1 MRCTLAPSCAETQTG
16 EVARGAGFCWFLG
29 QLRSGVAD
37 LVRSMHPQSHVAMR
51 VFPSIVAGL
60 CACACASERG
70 AKPSSAVDAGAGT
83 LAAVA
88 PTANASVGATRA
100 ATPSMKPSLAQGGG
114 PNVAA
119 PASAA
124 PKPPACPA
132 DMTLVEGDYCPE
144 PILNCLQWTDPPGE
158 YHEYRCAK
166 YAKPTCRSAKRSAM
180 RFCIDK
186 LEYTKPGEK
195 LPLAHQSWTSAK
207 AVCEAKGK
215 RLCMEA
221 EWQFACEGPD
231 MHPYPYGD
239 GLTRDATA
247 CNIDKMNLGR
257 ANDLIDYR
265 EVSGSHPRCVSP
277 FGVYDMSGNIEEW
290 ATQETPPDPK
300 DRSTMKGAWWLPGR
314 NTCRARTVGHT
325 EIYEGSQVGVRCCGV
340 AR

>member
-1 MRCTLAPSCAETQTG
+1 
-16 EVARGAGFCWFLG
+16 
-29 QLRSGVAD
+29 
-37 LVRSMHPQSHVAMR
+37 MHPQSHVSMR
-51 VFPSIVAGL
+51 ALPFLVAGL
-60 CACACASERG
+60 CSSVCACNGGTTSS
-70 AKPSSAVDAGAGT
+70 SSADAG
-83 LAAVA
+83 
-88 PTANASVGATRA
+88 VGAAITPIA
-100 ATPSMKPSLAQGGG
+100 ADAAAHVLTPSEAPSLAQGGG
-114 PNVAA
+114 PNAA
-119 PASAA
+119 SLASAA
-124 PKPPACPA
+124 AKPAACPE
-132 DMTLVEGDYCPE
+132 DMALVDGDYCPE
-144 PILNCLQWTDPPGE
+144 PVLNCLQWTDPPGE

-166 YAKPTCRSAKRSAM
+166 YAKPTCKSAKRTAM

-186 LEYTKPGEK
+186 LEHTKPGDR
-195 LPLAHQSWTSAK
+195 LPDAHHSWTSAK
-207 AVCEAKGK
+207 AVCESKGK

-247 CNIDKMNLGR
+247 CNIDKTNLGR

-325 EIYEGSQVGVRCCGV
+325 ETYEGSQVGVRCCE
-340 AR
+340 AAK

>member
-1 MRCTLAPSCAETQTG
+1 
-16 EVARGAGFCWFLG
+16 
-29 QLRSGVAD
+29 
-37 LVRSMHPQSHVAMR
+37 MHRQSRVAMR
-51 VFPSIVAGL
+51 LLPVLVAGL
-60 CACACASERG
+60 CACTGGS
-70 AKPSSAVDAGAGT
+70 KPSSSADAGAAGVTVAASAPAAKLATT
-83 LAAVA
+83 LAA
-88 PTANASVGATRA
+88 TAS
-100 ATPSMKPSLAQGGG
+100 ATPSEKPAVAQGGG
-114 PNVAA
+114 PNA
-119 PASAA
+119 ASAKA
-124 PKPPACPA
+124 PACPA
-132 DMTLVEGDYCPE
+132 DMALVDGDYCPE
-144 PILNCLQWTDPPGE
+144 PILNCLEWTDPPGE

-186 LEYTKPGEK
+186 LEYTKSGEK

-207 AVCEAKGK
+207 GVCEAQGK

-247 CNIDKMNLGR
+247 CNIDKTNLGR

-325 EIYEGSQVGVRCCGV
+325 EIYEGSQVGVRCCE
-340 AR
+340 AAK